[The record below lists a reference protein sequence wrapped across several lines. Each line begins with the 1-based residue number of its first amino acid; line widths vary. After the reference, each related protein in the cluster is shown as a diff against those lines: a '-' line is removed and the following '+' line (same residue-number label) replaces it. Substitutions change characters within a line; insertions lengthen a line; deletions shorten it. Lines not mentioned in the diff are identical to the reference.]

1 MEQTQPSTSP
11 GAKSMPIAKQ
21 NHINLNQVA
30 FETWDHQTL
39 IDFCYAAEAHM
50 RTRDDQIQQLQCD
63 LKDAIN
69 AYREVIKKQ

>member
-1 MEQTQPSTSP
+1 
-11 GAKSMPIAKQ
+11 MPIAKQ

-39 IDFCYAAEAHM
+39 IDFCYAAEEHM

-63 LKDAIN
+63 FKDAMN
-69 AYREVIKKQ
+69 ANRELLKGKQ